1 MLKRLTLLCKQSN
14 CRNQK
19 EKPTVEGQLQRRWLV
34 DARKKERKRK
44 AMRSQAADD
53 KQGCLGLPGQVAT
66 QALFCTFCPS
76 QDVPPFSGVGL
87 VQLRLLFCQPRPHT
101 ALQDDQVVQVDQPP
115 LTVKAAPWGLKGWG
129 RGKVGR
135 REGWMDEGT
144 EQPGLPDMQKSVALL
159 FKNKTKQKKIKKSK
173 LLSYF
178 LVPHCN
184 VWAGTIRPNPVK
196 QNLTADNHTTP
207 SH

>member
-1 MLKRLTLLCKQSN
+1 MIVNVKNKKSFVGWGLMLKHLTLLCKQSN

-19 EKPTVEGQLQRRWLV
+19 EKEKKAEGQLQLQWWLV
-34 DARKKERKRK
+34 DARKQERK
-44 AMRSQAADD
+44 AMRSQAADN

-101 ALQDDQVVQVDQPP
+101 ALQDDQVVHVDQPP
-115 LTVKAAPWGLKGWG
+115 LTVEAAPWGLKRWG

-135 REGWMDEGT
+135 RDGWMKGQSSQDYPT
-144 EQPGLPDMQKSVALL
+144 CKKVLPCTSKT
-159 FKNKTKQKKIKKSK
+159 KNK
-173 LLSYF
+173 
-178 LVPHCN
+178 
-184 VWAGTIRPNPVK
+184 
-196 QNLTADNHTTP
+196 
-207 SH
+207 